1 MKKILVTGVAGF
13 IGFHLAGE
21 LVRKGYRVIG
31 VDTMNPYYDLRMKC
45 KRLALLKHKDFK
57 FYKASVAEYTS
68 LERIIKKERP
78 EEIVHLAAQAGV
90 RYSLINPAAYAEAN
104 YIGTLNV
111 FEAARHYSIP
121 RVIYA
126 SSSSVYGANEKS
138 PFAERDRVDRPISV
152 YAASKRATELLAYTY
167 NHLFGI
173 ETMGLRFFTVYGT
186 WGRPDMALFKFTRRM
201 LMNEPIELYN
211 NGKMLRSLTHVS
223 DIVAATLRL
232 LKQKPIHRN
241 KIYNLG
247 GSEAVP
253 LIRFVEILEKNLGMK
268 AKKVLLPMQP
278 GDVERT
284 LADTSAAKKDLG
296 YKPKTTI
303 EKGIAEYV
311 AWFLKNKRF
320 LLSLS
325 EPKQ

>member
-31 VDTMNPYYDLRMKC
+31 VDTMNPYYDLRMKR

-57 FYKASVAEYTS
+57 FYKASVVEYAS

-121 RVIYA
+121 RVVYA

-138 PFAERDRVDRPISV
+138 PFAEGDRVDRPISV

-173 ETMGLRFFTVYGT
+173 ETTGLRFFTVYGT

-211 NGKMLRSLTHVS
+211 NGKMLRSFTHVS

-232 LKQKPIHRN
+232 LKQKPTHRN